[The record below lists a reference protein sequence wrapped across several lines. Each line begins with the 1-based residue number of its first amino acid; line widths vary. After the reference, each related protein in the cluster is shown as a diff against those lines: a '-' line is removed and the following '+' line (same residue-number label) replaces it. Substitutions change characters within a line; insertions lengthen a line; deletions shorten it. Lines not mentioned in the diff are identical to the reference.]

1 MIQEKVVPAVYY
13 KVPACLITLT
23 MKHLVPKEAYEFLQ
37 ANPNAVLID
46 VRSEM
51 EYLFVGHPKDALLI
65 PWQDGEFF
73 DINPDFLGHVRKASS
88 VNRPVVLICRSGNR
102 SKIAGEF
109 LEKNG
114 LPEVY
119 NVLHGFEGDLD
130 AQRRRSMINGWRF
143 EGLPWEQT

>member
-1 MIQEKVVPAVYY
+1 
-13 KVPACLITLT
+13 
-23 MKHLVPKEAYEFLQ
+23 MKHLQPKEAFEFLQ

-65 PWQDGEFF
+65 PWQDGEYF

-88 VNRPVVLICRSGNR
+88 INRPVVLICRSGNR

-130 AQRRRSMINGWRF
+130 AQRRRGTVNGWRF

>member
-1 MIQEKVVPAVYY
+1 
-13 KVPACLITLT
+13 
-23 MKHLVPKEAYEFLQ
+23 MKHLEPKEAYGFLQ

-130 AQRRRSMINGWRF
+130 AGRRRSMVNGWRF